1 MAMEKSGIL
10 AGVIK
15 VSKEVSKGKL
25 GEKRVCGS
33 CGAKFYDLG
42 KTPIICPKCGTPYE
56 EASTPA
62 KASAPVAPVKEKPVV
77 KEVGLETDDAA
88 DSDDVEVVE
97 DDDTTVSLEDAI
109 EDDLSEDEEDELDE
123 LKEFD
128 EFEEDFEEDDI
139 DEDDSDVAL
148 IDDNEE

>member
-1 MAMEKSGIL
+1 MAIERGVDDVDVDELGIEDNTKEIQLAEGSEEDLMFDGMED
-10 AGVIK
+10 
-15 VSKEVSKGKL
+15 E
-25 GEKRVCGS
+25 
-33 CGAKFYDLG
+33 
-42 KTPIICPKCGTPYE
+42 
-56 EASTPA
+56 
-62 KASAPVAPVKEKPVV
+62 
-77 KEVGLETDDAA
+77 DAA
-88 DSDDVEVVE
+88 FMDDGTMVFG
-97 DDDTTVSLEDAI
+97 

>member
-1 MAMEKSGIL
+1 ML
-10 AGVIK
+10 QLDRHV
-15 VSKEVSKGKL
+15 
-25 GEKRVCGS
+25 
-33 CGAKFYDLG
+33 
-42 KTPIICPKCGTPYE
+42 
-56 EASTPA
+56 
-62 KASAPVAPVKEKPVV
+62 
-77 KEVGLETDDAA
+77 
-88 DSDDVEVVE
+88 DVEVVA

>member
-10 AGVIK
+10 AGVNK

-25 GEKRVCGS
+25 GIKRICGS
-33 CGAKFYDLG
+33 CSAKFYDLG

-56 EASTPA
+56 EAAAPA
-62 KASAPVAPVKEKPVV
+62 KPSAPVAPVKEEPVA
-77 KEVGLETDDAA
+77 KEVALETDEAVEA
-88 DSDDVEVVE
+88 DDVEVAA
-97 DDDTTVSLEDAI
+97 DDDTTVSLEDTI